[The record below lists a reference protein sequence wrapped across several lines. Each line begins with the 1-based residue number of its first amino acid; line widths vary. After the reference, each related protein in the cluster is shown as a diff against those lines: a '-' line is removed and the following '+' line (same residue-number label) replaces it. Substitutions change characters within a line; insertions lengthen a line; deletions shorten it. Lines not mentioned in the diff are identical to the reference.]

1 MAIGRDMDKQ
11 LLERTA
17 RELVA
22 SGKGILAAD
31 ESNGTMSSRLK
42 RLESNHLQRLEGC
55 IGPTFSQPR
64 DMSQQ

>member
-1 MAIGRDMDKQ
+1 MDKQ

-31 ESNGTMSSRLK
+31 ESNPTCGK
-42 RLESNHLQRLEGC
+42 RFDSTIAEEGKALC
-55 IGPTFSQPR
+55 LSAHKCGV
-64 DMSQQ
+64 DG